1 MEDADK
7 CWDED
12 TRGFGVRRG
21 GREDRVDIGYEEVAG
36 QNGCDTN
43 KYPSED
49 GDWDNAE
56 GLEPSQSY
64 KRM

>member
-36 QNGCDTN
+36 
-43 KYPSED
+43 
-49 GDWDNAE
+49 
-56 GLEPSQSY
+56 
-64 KRM
+64 